1 MGQVWEIEIRGSRD
15 EAYGQSK
22 GLNTKYRELTS
33 HISAYQRRLLHTHT
47 HKDNKENRITQ
58 LMSERVSVCNELTS
72 GVAKV
77 AENWYLSKEFKN
89 LYVHKNCT
97 RKKAVFIAPLS

>member
-1 MGQVWEIEIRGSRD
+1 MRHMDNLKDLIQSIGSLRHT
-15 EAYGQSK
+15 SVP
-22 GLNTKYRELTS
+22 TREDC
-33 HISAYQRRLLHTHT
+33 YTHT

-58 LMSERVSVCNELTS
+58 LMLARVSVCNELTS
-72 GVAKV
+72 GVVKV
-77 AENWYLSKEFKN
+77 AENWYLSKGFEN